1 MPIARLQQGFD
12 CDVGEANRYSSTG
25 TQLIST
31 YIYLHV
37 RTVAL
42 APNHTHTQNPTPI
55 AYEIVFFDVIQ
66 MNRYELPVN
75 EKDKRNY

>member
-1 MPIARLQQGFD
+1 MPIARLQQGFG

-31 YIYLHV
+31 YIYLYA

-42 APNHTHTQNPTPI
+42 APNHTRT
-55 AYEIVFFDVIQ
+55 
-66 MNRYELPVN
+66 
-75 EKDKRNY
+75 